1 MQGIFG
7 GQNADMCLLQM
18 SYGKW
23 RVVGGGGW
31 EGGETRYKE
40 NHFYS
45 LPFGQAEASIY

>member
-18 SYGKW
+18 SYSKW
-23 RVVGGGGW
+23 REVGGGR
-31 EGGETRYKE
+31 GGETWYKE